1 MNLADKVAEEH
12 LNNLISYIGNISSS
26 IIGANKETITSLFS
40 LEQNKITLENFLF
53 DESSK
58 IISISKKDDEK
69 ENSNKYKIETVPS
82 FKNYKESSVIFIK
95 KVPRLDCINN
105 SLIKRDIQILNFSG
119 GNDMSMYNYMINCI
133 NSEYNAPF
141 YSYQGPVNQK
151 IKNLSSKIDIDK
163 NINLNINDINILMD
177 NIQNNRVNLELK
189 IEDYPIIKQK
199 VDEYFKKTGKYPKVE
214 DISPFLDDK
223 LKKTISEIIN
233 LYKTNINEAKNEENN
248 KRKNYSLD
256 KIYFNKKY
264 YSYQDQIKRAIVNSE
279 LIDGMSKINK
289 NLFNLKKSKEKKNF
303 KEYFKKIY
311 NANSKEANKIK
322 NIFLKKKTFG
332 ILENKSKKLDNI
344 FLNEQIIEKWNK
356 ENVII
361 YNEKININEKTKE
374 YKNKLIIE
382 KYKEQLKKIKNKYE
396 EEIDKLKKII
406 KNYEKQNLNDT
417 KINQILNYN
426 ESITNQNNKFQSKE
440 NKEYNYQ
447 DKYNS
452 KLIRIKENNIEKIDC
467 ITIKGKEIDL
477 IKGFNSPKIK
487 ESLIIQKMDLFS
499 ISKDTYFIPQR
510 KLNQYLIQKKDEI
523 KLVSL
528 EKEKYHKVNIEEFHI
543 REFKPPENV
552 CQEVVSLFI
561 EKENLEN
568 NLDNK
573 IQYIDHIEDIY
584 IPNQLKEPL
593 SIEYLDYLSILGDKN
608 FHSINKNIMEYE
620 IQNVDNMIIYAL
632 GEKVD
637 NIIEYI
643 DSIELIYSFQK
654 DLQLYK
660 CDQLIIPRKKREQ
673 NQIQY
678 CDRLIILKR
687 EKQKYKKQ
695 KAIYFCLQGEKK
707 EQNQSEFYYIKELY
721 KIKKSKNEKVLM
733 NKIENTKKFS

>member
-1 MNLADKVAEEH
+1 MAQIQNQETLKKVDEMADKVAEEH

-289 NLFNLKKSKEKKNF
+289 NLFDLKKSKEKKNF

-322 NIFLKKKTFG
+322 NIFLKKKH
-332 ILENKSKKLDNI
+332 LE
-344 FLNEQIIEKWNK
+344 FLKINPKNL
-356 ENVII
+356 II
-361 YNEKININEKTKE
+361 YS
-374 YKNKLIIE
+374 LM
-382 KYKEQLKKIKNKYE
+382 
-396 EEIDKLKKII
+396 
-406 KNYEKQNLNDT
+406 
-417 KINQILNYN
+417 
-426 ESITNQNNKFQSKE
+426 SK
-440 NKEYNYQ
+440 
-447 DKYNS
+447 
-452 KLIRIKENNIEKIDC
+452 
-467 ITIKGKEIDL
+467 
-477 IKGFNSPKIK
+477 
-487 ESLIIQKMDLFS
+487 
-499 ISKDTYFIPQR
+499 
-510 KLNQYLIQKKDEI
+510 
-523 KLVSL
+523 
-528 EKEKYHKVNIEEFHI
+528 
-543 REFKPPENV
+543 
-552 CQEVVSLFI
+552 
-561 EKENLEN
+561 
-568 NLDNK
+568 
-573 IQYIDHIEDIY
+573 
-584 IPNQLKEPL
+584 
-593 SIEYLDYLSILGDKN
+593 
-608 FHSINKNIMEYE
+608 
-620 IQNVDNMIIYAL
+620 
-632 GEKVD
+632 
-637 NIIEYI
+637 
-643 DSIELIYSFQK
+643 
-654 DLQLYK
+654 
-660 CDQLIIPRKKREQ
+660 
-673 NQIQY
+673 
-678 CDRLIILKR
+678 
-687 EKQKYKKQ
+687 
-695 KAIYFCLQGEKK
+695 
-707 EQNQSEFYYIKELY
+707 
-721 KIKKSKNEKVLM
+721 
-733 NKIENTKKFS
+733 